1 MLLFLDRINQFTAE
15 YHNSYSL
22 NDSNKRHKA
31 TYTNMS
37 HNSSRFV
44 TSNNTRTRSA
54 CNSNFGPFCGLNKIV
69 IIIIFLIHSFL
80 VSPLSICDEGW
91 CLNTFWL
98 YYWYIMTLI
107 EIFRLFTKEFLCYR
121 IIFIDANVF
130 CRLRI
135 DFNIED
141 VIVLENV
148 LHRKQKYTHHPIIL
162 NNIFCHLPHY
172 TYSHLYS

>member
-54 CNSNFGPFCGLNKIV
+54 CNSNCGPFCGLNKIV

-80 VSPLSICDEGW
+80 FSPLSICDEGW
-91 CLNTFWL
+91 CLNTFLL

-107 EIFRLFTKEFLCYR
+107 EIFRLFRKEFFFISNICWDLISKSNFVLCTSLTSDSYCKLICTAILKATS
-121 IIFIDANVF
+121 IISFIF
-130 CRLRI
+130 QMKL
-135 DFNIED
+135 
-141 VIVLENV
+141 
-148 LHRKQKYTHHPIIL
+148 
-162 NNIFCHLPHY
+162 IF
-172 TYSHLYS
+172 

>member
-1 MLLFLDRINQFTAE
+1 
-15 YHNSYSL
+15 
-22 NDSNKRHKA
+22 
-31 TYTNMS
+31 MS

-54 CNSNFGPFCGLNKIV
+54 WNSNFGPFCGLNKIV

-80 VSPLSICDEGW
+80 FSPLSICDEGW

-98 YYWYIMTLI
+98 YYWCNIPWI
-107 EIFRLFTKEFLCYR
+107 EKLSKKLFFWYR
-121 IIFIDANVF
+121 IIFIYDNVF
-130 CRLRI
+130 CKLRI

-148 LHRKQKYTHHPIIL
+148 LQRKQKYSPYPIIL
-162 NNIFCHLPHY
+162 NLIFCHLPHY